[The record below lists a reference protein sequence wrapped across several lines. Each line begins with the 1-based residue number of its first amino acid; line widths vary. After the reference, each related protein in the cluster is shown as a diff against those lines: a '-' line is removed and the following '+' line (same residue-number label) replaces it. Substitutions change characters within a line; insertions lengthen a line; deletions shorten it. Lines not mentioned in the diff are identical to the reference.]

1 MVAKAGATDLALPH
15 VQDPNYLRFDSIGPN
30 YRLNQISAVGLG
42 QLDRINEIINKRK
55 ETGKLF
61 LEGTA
66 NVVDWFLPQK
76 TPSDRVHA
84 YYT

>member
-30 YRLNQISAVGLG
+30 YRLNQISAAVGLG

-66 NVVDWFLPQK
+66 TLLIGSCPKN
-76 TPSDRVHA
+76 SIR
-84 YYT
+84 